1 MQIAITLGLLVLAI
15 ALFITEKLS
24 VDIVTLIL
32 LVILITTG
40 IITPAEAF
48 SSFGNEFIVILASIF
63 IITKAIEESGVLD
76 ELSSRIARTKPAKL
90 GGILLWLM
98 PFSSFLSAF
107 MNNTTVTA
115 LLIPPVLSLSKKSN
129 LPVSKVLMPLAF
141 ASVVGGTCTLIGT
154 STNVAVSA
162 YLSEHK
168 IAEIGMFDFVELGL
182 ILTAIS
188 FVYMITVGKWMLP
201 VREEKEL
208 VDYYDVREYL
218 SEIKILENSPLIGQ
232 SAIDSDLHKVGFKVI
247 SVIRNKRKLYWLNER
262 EFAKDDII
270 LVTGNI
276 KELLAVKEKN
286 GIDIMADTIQDDS
299 TDIKDQKLFEVL
311 IPANSTLTG
320 TTVKDVK
327 FRQRYGLVVVAIH
340 RSEKRITQKI
350 GAVKLE
356 VGDLLLVQGQQD
368 SFRDF
373 HDHHN
378 LIVLDEHTHNPNRL
392 KKGYMTIALFVIA
405 VIVSSFNLV
414 PLSVAFLIAGIATVL
429 LNIVPAENVYQSI
442 DWRMLVLIGGMSAF
456 GIAMVNSGA
465 DKFLSSLIVDWCRPL
480 GSSGVMLGFMV
491 LTVLLTQPM
500 SNAAAA
506 LVVLPIAIQTAALF
520 NVSPVTY
527 AMAIML
533 SASVSLATPFE
544 PSCIMVYG
552 PGKYKF
558 FDFVKVGGVLTF
570 ILMLVI
576 FFGVQMYWPL
586 QAAK

>member
-1 MQIAITLGLLVLAI
+1 MQIAITLGLLVLAVF
-15 ALFITEKLS
+15 LFITEKLS

-32 LVILITTG
+32 LVVLIITG
-40 IITPAEAF
+40 IISPAEAF
-48 SSFGNEFIVILASIF
+48 SSFGNEFIIILASIF
-63 IITKAIEESGVLD
+63 IITKAVEESGVLD
-76 ELSSRIARTKPAKL
+76 AVSARIARTKPAEV
-90 GGILLWLM
+90 GGLLLWIM
-98 PFSSFLSAF
+98 PFTSFLSAF

-115 LLIPPVLSLSKKSN
+115 LLIPPVLSLSKKSK

-141 ASVVGGTCTLIGT
+141 ASIVGGTCTLIGT
-154 STNVAVSA
+154 STNVAISA
-162 YLSEHK
+162 YLSEQK
-168 IAEIGMFDFVELGL
+168 IARIGMFDFIELGL
-182 ILTAIS
+182 ILTAIC
-188 FVYMITVGKWMLP
+188 FVYMISIGRWMLP
-201 VREEKEL
+201 VREEKGLE
-208 VDYYDVREYL
+208 DYYEVREYL
-218 SEIKILENSPLIGQ
+218 SEIKILEKSPLIGQ
-232 SAIDSDLHKVGFKVI
+232 PVTESDLNKFDFKVI
-247 SVIRNKRKLYWLNER
+247 SVIRNKRKLFALDER
-262 EFAKDDII
+262 KFSKDDIV

-276 KELLAVKEKN
+276 KELLTVKEKS
-286 GIDIMADTIQDDS
+286 GIDIVADTIQ
-299 TDIKDQKLFEVL
+299 TEEVETKGQKLFEVL

-320 TTVKDVK
+320 ITVKDVK

-350 GAVKLE
+350 GSVVLE
-356 VGDLLLVQGQQD
+356 VGDLLLVQGLPD
-368 SFRDF
+368 SFKDF

-378 LIVLDEHTHNPNRL
+378 LIVLHEHTHNPNRL
-392 KKGYMTIALFVIA
+392 KKGYITIALFIA
-405 VIVSSFNLV
+405 AVVVSSLGLA
-414 PLSVAFLIAGIATVL
+414 PLSVAFLVAAIATVV
-429 LNIVPAENVYQSI
+429 LNIVPAKNVYHSI
-442 DWRMLVLIGGMSAF
+442 DWRLLVLIGGMSAF

-465 DKFLSSLIVDWCRPL
+465 DKFLSGLIVKWCQPL
-480 GSSGVMLGFMV
+480 GPNGVMLGFMV

-520 NVSPVTY
+520 HVNPVTY

-558 FDFVKVGGVLTF
+558 LDFVKVGAPLTF

>member
-15 ALFITEKLS
+15 VLFITEKLS

-32 LVILITTG
+32 LVVLITTG
-40 IITPAEAF
+40 ILSPAEAF
-48 SSFGNEFIVILASIF
+48 SSFGNEFIIILASIF

-76 ELSSRIARTKPAKL
+76 AVSSRIARTKPAKL
-90 GGILLWLM
+90 GGLLVWLM
-98 PFSSFLSAF
+98 PFTSFLSAF

-141 ASVVGGTCTLIGT
+141 ASIVGGTCTLIGT

-162 YLSEHK
+162 YLSEQK
-168 IAEIGMFDFVELGL
+168 IANIGMFDFVELGI
-182 ILTAIS
+182 ILAAIS
-188 FVYMITVGKWMLP
+188 FVYMLTIGKWLLP
-201 VREEKEL
+201 AREEKEL
-208 VDYYDVREYL
+208 ADYYEVREYL

-232 SAIDSDLHKVGFKVI
+232 PVIDSDLNKFGFKVI

-262 EFAKDDII
+262 EFAKDDVI

-276 KELLAVKEKN
+276 KELLAVKEKS
-286 GIDIMADTIQDDS
+286 GIDIVADTIQNDTVDS
-299 TDIKDQKLFEVL
+299 ASQKLFEVL
-311 IPANSTLTG
+311 IPANSTLAG
-320 TTVKDVK
+320 ITVKDVK

-350 GAVKLE
+350 GSVKLE
-356 VGDLLLVQGQQD
+356 VGDLLLVQGLPD
-368 SFRDF
+368 SFKDF

-392 KKGYMTIALFVIA
+392 KKGYITIALFIA
-405 VIVSSFNLV
+405 AVVASSFSLV
-414 PLSVAFLIAGIATVL
+414 PLSVAFLVAAVVTVL
-429 LNIVPAENVYQSI
+429 LSIVPAENVYHSI

-465 DKFLSSLIVDWCRPL
+465 DKFLSSLIVEWCRPL
-480 GSSGVMLGFMV
+480 GASGVMIGFMI

-506 LVVLPIAIQTAALF
+506 LVVLPIALQTAALF
-520 NVSPVTY
+520 HVNPVTY

-558 FDFVKVGGVLTF
+558 FDFVKVGGLLTL
-570 ILMLVI
+570 ILMTVI
-576 FFGVQMYWPL
+576 FFGVKIYWPL
-586 QAAK
+586 QTV